1 MMPVA
6 ANPIRSSS
14 FVGVREGVR
23 RRRVGAPFVEFIM
36 GDITHETTDAIV
48 NPAGPGLVDLA
59 IRRVAGPDLLD
70 AFHLACA
77 GLPAG
82 RLARGEAVVTPG
94 FGLPADHV
102 IHCRPPVYAD
112 DPEQA
117 RRDLASCHREALR
130 LARAQGFTSVSFPA
144 IGTGVYR
151 YPLAEAAQVAVET
164 VTAEL
169 RAHAVPMLVR
179 FVLSTPAARAAYA
192 AASAR

>member
-6 ANPIRSSS
+6 ANPVRSSG
-14 FVGVREGVR
+14 FVGLREGNR
-23 RRRVGAPFVEFIM
+23 RRRVGAPFVEFTM
-36 GDITHETTDAIV
+36 GDITLETTDAIV

-59 IRRVAGPDLLD
+59 IRRAAGPDLLD

-77 GLPAG
+77 GQPTG
-82 RLARGEAVVTPG
+82 RLARGEAIVTPG
-94 FGLPADHV
+94 FGLPAGHV

-112 DPEQA
+112 GAEQA
-117 RRDLASCHREALR
+117 RRELASCYREALR

-151 YPLAEAAQVAVET
+151 YPLAEAAQVAVDA

-179 FVLSTPAARAAYA
+179 FVLSSSAARAAYA
-192 AASAR
+192 GASQR

>member
-1 MMPVA
+1 MMPVV
-6 ANPIRSSS
+6 ANPVRSSGL
-14 FVGVREGVR
+14 VGIREGMR
-23 RRRVGAPFVEFIM
+23 RRRVGAPFVEFTM
-36 GDITHETTDAIV
+36 GDITRETTDAIV

-59 IRRVAGPDLLD
+59 IRRAAGPDLLD

-77 GLPAG
+77 GHPTG
-82 RLARGEAVVTPG
+82 RLARGEAVVTPS
-94 FGLPADHV
+94 FGLPAGHI

-130 LARAQGFTSVSFPA
+130 LARAQGFTSVAFPA

-151 YPLAEAAQVAVET
+151 YPIAEAARVAVDA

-169 RAHAVPMLVR
+169 RAHPVPMLVR
-179 FVLSTPAARAAYA
+179 FVLPTPAARAAYA
-192 AASAR
+192 GAAAR